1 MICLQKTEKDWM
13 NFLKNKLCSA
23 QTDKKTIKKMEA
35 LIVHPKNQMELNAL
49 KSVMK
54 DMGIRYEKFHT
65 RGMKTQ
71 PAERKAPVKK
81 DKPATNY
88 KDKPKTK
95 L

>member
-1 MICLQKTEKDWM
+1 
-13 NFLKNKLCSA
+13 
-23 QTDKKTIKKMEA
+23 MEA

-65 RGMKTQ
+65 RGAKTQ
-71 PAERKAPVKK
+71 RFEPRTPAVKK
-81 DKPATNY
+81 DKPVRNF
-88 KDKPKTK
+88 KDKPKPN

>member
-1 MICLQKTEKDWM
+1 
-13 NFLKNKLCSA
+13 
-23 QTDKKTIKKMEA
+23 MES

-65 RGMKTQ
+65 RNTKTS
-71 PAERKAPVKK
+71 PKPEHKTAPKK
-81 DKPATNY
+81 DTKPGNF
-88 KDKPKTK
+88 KNKPKTD

>member
-1 MICLQKTEKDWM
+1 
-13 NFLKNKLCSA
+13 
-23 QTDKKTIKKMEA
+23 MES

-65 RGMKTQ
+65 RNTNVSQKFE
-71 PAERKAPVKK
+71 PRPSKK
-81 DKPATNY
+81 EDKPTRNF
-88 KDKPKTK
+88 KDKPKND

>member
-1 MICLQKTEKDWM
+1 
-13 NFLKNKLCSA
+13 
-23 QTDKKTIKKMEA
+23 MEA

-65 RGMKTQ
+65 RGAKTQ
-71 PAERKAPVKK
+71 TFEPRTPVVKK
-81 DKPATNY
+81 DKPVRNF
-88 KDKPKTK
+88 KDKPKPN

>member
-1 MICLQKTEKDWM
+1 
-13 NFLKNKLCSA
+13 
-23 QTDKKTIKKMEA
+23 MEA

-71 PAERKAPVKK
+71 TVERKAPAKKENPVK
-81 DKPATNY
+81 NF
-88 KDKPKTK
+88 KDKPKTN